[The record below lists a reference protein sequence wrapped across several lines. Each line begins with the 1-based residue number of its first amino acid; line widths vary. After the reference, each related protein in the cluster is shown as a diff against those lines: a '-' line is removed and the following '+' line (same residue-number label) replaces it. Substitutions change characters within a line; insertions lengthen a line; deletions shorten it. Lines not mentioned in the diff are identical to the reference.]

1 MVQVG
6 DTLLFVDIEAAVE
19 RLKVLS
25 DVKSVNGVADVV
37 GVTSAGLHSAIKR
50 GELPYKAI
58 INTAVNLGWSL
69 DEIFGINVKQAS
81 PLDRGTENE
90 QRKTSVRVDS
100 HSTLNDAKPTDVVM
114 NYYADVEYVLNQ
126 YLGPKTE
133 TFKKLGPERAV
144 EIRAKL
150 FKVLFEQ
157 ALKFDG
163 NRAILDALAR
173 STLSIL

>member
-1 MVQVG
+1 M
-6 DTLLFVDIEAAVE
+6 
-19 RLKVLS
+19 
-25 DVKSVNGVADVV
+25 
-37 GVTSAGLHSAIKR
+37 
-50 GELPYKAI
+50 PYKAL
-58 INTAVNLGWSL
+58 INKAVKNGWSL

-81 PLDRGTENE
+81 PIDQSTRNE
-90 QRKTSVRVDS
+90 QRKAAVKVEAPSALS
-100 HSTLNDAKPTDVVM
+100 DAKPTDVVM

-173 STLSIL
+173 SSLSIL